1 LNRAGEDFPA
11 NIGLLLPGS
20 RPGTAVKCHGQ
31 YIKALPFD
39 CRSQNI
45 PLTILPHFA
54 LTNDSQYG
62 LHKNY

>member
-11 NIGLLLPGS
+11 NIGLLPPGS
-20 RPGTAVKCHGQ
+20 RPGTSVKCHGQ
-31 YIKALPFD
+31 YIKALSLN

-62 LHKNY
+62 LWKTY